1 MSVPPLPYSR
11 SRVMIFTD
19 ITGAPGSLVYRYRAA
34 MFYFLHQ
41 ENEGNHGGDADAEN
55 PEIVNVS
62 EHGGLAIQIEGHH
75 SVGLAG
81 GFGGAGAAGG
91 EHVGDVG
98 KRGLELAVARIE
110 PGGEIGLMHLG
121 AACEHGGD

>member
-11 SRVMIFTD
+11 SRVMILTD
-19 ITGAPGSLVYRYRAA
+19 FTGAPGGLVYRHRAA

-41 ENEGNHGGDADAEN
+41 KNEGNHGGDAAAQN

-62 EHGGLAIQIEGHH
+62 EHGGLAVQIEGHH

-81 GFGGAGAAGG
+81 SLSGAGAAGG
-91 EHVGDVG
+91 KHMGDGG
-98 KRGLELAVARIE
+98 KRGLELGVFRI
-110 PGGEIGLMHLG
+110 
-121 AACEHGGD
+121 